1 MWLRRQKFFLWQK
14 WTDEYVQHIDVCD
27 VRLIEPRGGEE
38 HVKKVIGYQL
48 GSECA
53 EYQCWITMGRQTT
66 WVADHTLQKIT
77 YLHHWY

>member
-38 HVKKVIGYQL
+38 HVKKVVGY
-48 GSECA
+48 
-53 EYQCWITMGRQTT
+53 
-66 WVADHTLQKIT
+66 
-77 YLHHWY
+77 